1 MARETLDK
9 EATYTWKSAGNVVR
23 EGCKILWDSY
33 NGFCYTIEDLDKKSW
48 IAYESELTKEVVEEV
63 SSDK

>member
-9 EATYTWKSAGNVVR
+9 GATYTWKSAGNVER
-23 EGCKILWDSY
+23 EGCKILFNSY
-33 NGFCYTIEDLDKKSW
+33 NGFCYTIKDTNGKTW
-48 IAYESELTKEVVEEV
+48 IAYESELTKELVEEV